1 MESAAL
7 MIELLVGKWRK
18 APPAHLHAAHR
29 YYWQADVVQICF
41 VFRMIVMKRVIN
53 IANITI
59 DSVLFGFFF
68 YLQYCFAMIHRSC
81 MGYSLFSASKK
92 LKYASLNLCLE
103 IIKSC

>member
-1 MESAAL
+1 

-18 APPAHLHAAHR
+18 APPAHLLAAHR

-59 DSVLFGFFF
+59 DSVLFGCFFLLAVLLCYDPSLLYGVF
-68 YLQYCFAMIHRSC
+68 VVLCF
-81 MGYSLFSASKK
+81 
-92 LKYASLNLCLE
+92 
-103 IIKSC
+103 